1 MASKGPPG
9 QVADPLFTQSIMDKV
24 FTTEE
29 DKESRGPAL
38 KRLYL
43 ESYSATL
50 VDMKRTVEHSH
61 EEPLVK
67 MPEVEK
73 LNRVKAFS

>member
-1 MASKGPPG
+1 MSTSSSVWGGTPMECFPWHQREP
-9 QVADPLFTQSIMDKV
+9 QV
-24 FTTEE
+24 
-29 DKESRGPAL
+29 R
-38 KRLYL
+38 
-43 ESYSATL
+43 YSATL

-73 LNRVKAFS
+73 LNRVKAFSV